1 VCLGNVSR
9 DEKCVLRKFVPE
21 TLTTPTSKTREL
33 VCVLKVGV
41 MRV

>member
-9 DEKCVLRKFVPE
+9 DEKCVLQKFVPE
-21 TLTTPTSKTREL
+21 IVTTPTAKTREL

-41 MRV
+41 VRV